1 LQPRKYRIAVTNKR
15 SFELLMQMLIF
26 RSNACNY
33 KNKEKWRSEGERHR
47 VYQVHGQQAPEKRVT
62 SKKEL
67 ATNLPTETFAE
78 PVPAN
83 HATAAVGSAKS
94 M

>member
-1 LQPRKYRIAVTNKR
+1 
-15 SFELLMQMLIF
+15 MQMLIF

-33 KNKEKWRSEGERHR
+33 NKNKEKWSERERHR

-83 HATAAVGSAKS
+83 HAAAAVGSAKS
-94 M
+94 YESQKSHSLNDW